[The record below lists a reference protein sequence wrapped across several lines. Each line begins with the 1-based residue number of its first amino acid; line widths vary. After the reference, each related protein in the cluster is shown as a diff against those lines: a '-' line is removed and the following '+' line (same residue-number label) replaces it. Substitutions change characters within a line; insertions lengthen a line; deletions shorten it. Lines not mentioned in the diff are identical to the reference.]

1 VSSPIPVMSSDKL
14 QDLMSAI
21 CHLERSFPGVR
32 INAWIE
38 PYRPGNV
45 IAISYEGNQP
55 VIEAEVEGE

>member
-1 VSSPIPVMSSDKL
+1 MSSDKL

-38 PYRPGNV
+38 PPQVAPVDV
-45 IAISYEGNQP
+45 IAISYEGNQL